1 MYDKYFGY
9 QSHLRSWSEADVD
22 PLERWGKEN
31 NVQDST
37 IQALKEAGFELDD
50 LPNVTESDINELN
63 DEEGIP
69 TGHKRRLLT
78 LISQMSNSTSTS
90 ASGSSSFV
98 FVQNFVI
105 VFVIIKF

>member
-37 IQALKEAGFELDD
+37 IQALKEAGFELEDI
-50 LPNVTESDINELN
+50 PHIIESDVNGLN
-63 DEEGIP
+63 GGQGIP
-69 TGHKRRLLT
+69 LGHKRRLLT
-78 LISQMSNSTSTS
+78 RISQMMNSTSTS
-90 ASGSSSFV
+90 ALGNSSFISE
-98 FVQNFVI
+98 NI
-105 VFVIIKF
+105 DML